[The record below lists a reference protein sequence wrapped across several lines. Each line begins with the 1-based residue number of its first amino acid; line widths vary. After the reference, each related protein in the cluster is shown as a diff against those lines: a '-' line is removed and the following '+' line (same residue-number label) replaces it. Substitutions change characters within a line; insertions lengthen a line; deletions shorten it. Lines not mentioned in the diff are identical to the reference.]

1 MTRRETVRNLALWA
15 AGSPLALAQPTSEKK
30 LADLINV
37 FDFDAACAT
46 KVSKTAYDYVSGGS
60 WDEWSVQHNRDAF
73 HKIVLLPRMLVEVD
87 KLDLSTELF
96 GLKLPMP
103 VLVAPTGTHSVVHPD
118 GELATVR
125 GAGAAGALMVVS
137 TSSSFPLDQI
147 AAAATGP
154 LWFQLYTGPDKQAT
168 RERVEN
174 AVGLGC
180 KAVCWTVD
188 APFDAPRERD
198 MRNRLQRPETA
209 RRERRAGASPPR
221 PYDLPSRFQ
230 GTLDWSFLPELVGYT
245 KVPVLVKGLLTAHDA
260 LKAADGGAAG
270 VIVSNHGGRYLDG
283 DPATIEM
290 LPEIVDAVGGRI
302 PVLIDGGFRR
312 GTDIMKALAIGAKAV
327 LVGRPPLWGL
337 GAFGDAGVRRVM
349 EILRTELAWAMGL
362 AGRPT
367 IASLDRSLV
376 RIERQFDR

>member
-168 RERVEN
+168 ESAWRTRW
-174 AVGLGC
+174 GS
-180 KAVCWTVD
+180 D
-188 APFDAPRERD
+188 
-198 MRNRLQRPETA
+198 A
-209 RRERRAGASPPR
+209 RRCAGLSMRPSTRPASGTCGTASRGRRRHDGKGAPAPHLPGLMIYRAG
-221 PYDLPSRFQ
+221 
-230 GTLDWSFLPELVGYT
+230 
-245 KVPVLVKGLLTAHDA
+245 
-260 LKAADGGAAG
+260 
-270 VIVSNHGGRYLDG
+270 
-283 DPATIEM
+283 
-290 LPEIVDAVGGRI
+290 
-302 PVLIDGGFRR
+302 FRAR
-312 GTDIMKALAIGAKAV
+312 SIGAFC
-327 LVGRPPLWGL
+327 RN
-337 GAFGDAGVRRVM
+337 
-349 EILRTELAWAMGL
+349 
-362 AGRPT
+362 
-367 IASLDRSLV
+367 
-376 RIERQFDR
+376 